1 MKIRLSISA
10 KLLLFILPLVF
21 VPVATVGY
29 FSIRASV
36 ERVNRLV
43 RHEQMVE
50 VKTTAN
56 RINDVFYYCRTDL
69 ETISRLPVFEDYLLA
84 RSFRLEAE
92 SDFNRENIIRLS
104 QDFIR
109 RTPYYHQIRYLD
121 EQGSE
126 LIKVRREGVLGDFG
140 EAQNKGF
147 FSKARQVGMDG
158 IYISDILSIP
168 DHKGLLI
175 QFAKPFFTGLKE
187 FSGLIVIDLDYDRLM
202 ETVKSIRV
210 GEKGYAFMIDQEGRN
225 IAHPFFEPYTHGP
238 DNYPD
243 ESLNDLVL
251 EMRSGGIGWK
261 NYFMDGEN
269 KVAAFAPVPIMGW
282 SLAVTIPSDEYGREA
297 QAIRSRVIQVVA
309 ITLILAALGISIL
322 SYNLLRPVRK
332 LVAATNRIAGGDLR
346 QEIPMRSRDE
356 LGELILSFNRMVR
369 NLSRVQKELVHSE
382 KLISL
387 GRLSAGVAHEIRN
400 PLNAMKGAI
409 VYLQRKRPEDPLIGE
424 YTRLIS
430 EEIDRLNRFVTE
442 FLYFAKQSMPKKT
455 STDLNR
461 LILSTQALFQE
472 EAQER
477 GIRFENQL
485 DSALPLTKI
494 DPDQIEQVLVNL
506 MTNGMDAMPKGG
518 ALIFSSYWGSE
529 DGGVGSFVRLK
540 VRDKGEGISPEHLN
554 NIFDPFFST
563 KESGTGL
570 GLPLSLGIIE
580 NHGGKIRVSSQEGLG
595 TTVTIELPFESQTGG

>member
-1 MKIRLSISA
+1 MNFRLSISA

-56 RINDVFYYCRTDL
+56 QINDVFYYCRTDL

-92 SDFNRENIIRLS
+92 SDFNRENIVRLS

-126 LIKVRREGVLGDFG
+126 LIKVRQEGALEEFGGAGD
-140 EAQNKGF
+140 KVF
-147 FSKARQVGMDG
+147 FNKAREVGMDG
-158 IYISDILSIP
+158 IYISDILP
-168 DHKGLLI
+168 GHQGLLI
-175 QFAKPFFTGLKE
+175 QFAKPFYNGLKE
-187 FSGLIVIDLDYDRLM
+187 FSGVIVIDLDYDRLM
-202 ETVKSIRV
+202 ESVKSIRV
-210 GEKGYAFMIDQEGRN
+210 GEKGYAFLIDQEGRN
-225 IAHPFFEPYTHGP
+225 IAHPFFEPYSHGP
-238 DNYPD
+238 NNYPD

-251 EMRSGGIGWK
+251 EMRSGSIGWK
-261 NYFMDGEN
+261 NYFMDGED

-282 SLAVTIPSDEYGREA
+282 SLAVTIPSDEYGKEA
-297 QAIRSRVIQVVA
+297 QAIRSRVIQVVV
-309 ITLILAALGISIL
+309 ITLVLAALGISIL

-485 DSALPLTKI
+485 DSALPAMKI
-494 DPDQIEQVLVNL
+494 DSDQIEQVLVNL
-506 MTNGMDAMPKGG
+506 MANGMDAMPTGG
-518 ALIFSSYWGSE
+518 VLIFSSYWANEGE
-529 DGGVGSFVRLK
+529 GVGSFIRLK
-540 VRDKGEGISPEHLN
+540 VRDKGVGIPPENLG

-570 GLPLSLGIIE
+570 GLPLSLGIVE
-580 NHGGKIRVSSQEGLG
+580 NHGGKIRVSSQVGLG
-595 TTVTIELPFESQTGG
+595 TTVTIELPYETPAGG